1 MLRINK
7 MAKKGEKITDPVQLE
22 RLAEMRKKAV
32 IARQEKSKL
41 NAMARENAKLEK
53 AKREQDTID
62 RLQKAKENYELK
74 KKEEPV
80 EEPAPPVEP
89 EPTPPPPVE
98 LEPTPVAVETVAP
111 PPTIVYQDRVVY
123 QPRELT
129 KKEAKQRIK
138 DLENQEKSDLVDKL
152 FTKMYG

>member
-1 MLRINK
+1 MV
-7 MAKKGEKITDPVQLE
+7 KKGEKITDPVQLE

-32 IARQEKSKL
+32 IARQEKAKL

-62 RLQKAKENYELK
+62 RLQKAKENYELRSLQTNK

-80 EEPAPPVEP
+80 AEPPAPPVEP
-89 EPTPPPPVE
+89 EPAPAPPVETPPPPP
-98 LEPTPVAVETVAP
+98 LEEPK
-111 PPTIVYQDRVVY
+111 IVYQDRIVY

>member
-1 MLRINK
+1 

-41 NAMARENAKLEK
+41 NALARENAKLEK

-74 KKEEPV
+74 KKEDHEV
-80 EEPAPPVEP
+80 V
-89 EPTPPPPVE
+89 EPTPPPVE
-98 LEPTPVAVETVAP
+98 PMKSDHEVAEPDPTPAP
-111 PPTIVYQDRVVY
+111 PPPPPEIVYQDRVIY
-123 QPRELT
+123 KPRELT
-129 KKEAKQRIK
+129 KKEATQRIK
-138 DLENQEKSDLVDKL
+138 DLENQEKSNLVDKL

>member
-1 MLRINK
+1 MV
-7 MAKKGEKITDPVQLE
+7 KKGEKITDPVQLE

-32 IARQEKSKL
+32 IARQEKAKL

-62 RLQKAKENYELK
+62 RLKEAKKNYELK
-74 KKEEPV
+74 KKEAVEPMKSDREAV
-80 EEPAPPVEP
+80 EPPP
-89 EPTPPPPVE
+89 EPTPAPPQ
-98 LEPTPVAVETVAP
+98 VETVAP
-111 PPTIVYQDRVVY
+111 PPPEIVFQDRIVY

-138 DLENQEKSDLVDKL
+138 DLENQEKSDLVEKL